1 MGIGRGIGA
10 ANTCVLEDEHQRH
23 VFITQAVIVFT
34 QVFLPLAVVS
44 FSWALSQR
52 SVF

>member
-1 MGIGRGIGA
+1 MAA
-10 ANTCVLEDEHQRH
+10 ANACVLEDEPQRH
-23 VFITQAVIVFT
+23 MFITQAVLVFT

-52 SVF
+52 PVF

>member
-1 MGIGRGIGA
+1 MA
-10 ANTCVLEDEHQRH
+10 AVNACVLGGEHQRH
-23 VFITQAVIVFT
+23 MFITQAVLVFT

-52 SVF
+52 PIF